1 MEEEP
6 TITGAMREKIRE
18 ALENGVRR
26 MNLNQAA
33 RDIHHDL
40 GTVEEGGE
48 EDAEDLGKDN
58 REKSSFQGTLLFD

>member
-26 MNLNQAA
+26 MNLNQA
-33 RDIHHDL
+33 REIHHDL
-40 GTVEEGGE
+40 GTVEEEAE
-48 EDAEDLGKDN
+48 ELGKGN
-58 REKSSFQGTLLFD
+58 REKSSFQGTLFV